1 MNVEEKFTSIK
12 KGLLR
17 FIILKII
24 NNSQVYV
31 LDILNKLKNTEFAT
45 KEGTLY
51 PLLSTL
57 RREKL
62 VEYEWIES
70 DVGPP
75 RKYYKLTIE
84 GTEYL
89 ERTEKYWQIIIR
101 EIQDLL

>member
-1 MNVEEKFTSIK
+1 MNTEEKFIAIK

-24 NNSQVYV
+24 NNRQVYV
-31 LDILNKLKNTEFAT
+31 LDIINRLKDTQFST

-51 PLLSTL
+51 PLLSNL
-57 RREKL
+57 RREEL

-75 RKYYKLTIE
+75 RKYYKLTLK
-84 GTEYL
+84 GKDYL
-89 ERTEKYWQIIIR
+89 DKAEKYWQIIIK